1 MGRAVMLGRPRGRLA
16 TPMRTPR
23 VGGAGGAGGDR
34 IMMEAQNLARLQAGQ
49 TPLAGG
55 ENPELFASDFSG
67 VAPRAFAA
75 ATPNPLAGALTPG
88 ATGRPGATPA
98 LGGSTPGF
106 GGATPGGRA
115 IAGARPSLL
124 RRCLFQPRADAWHLP
139 WGWPRRGTASRPATA
154 TPGVQ
159 IGTALFISL
168 ASDARARRAGVAM
181 ATPGASVGGTPLRGA
196 SLGPGATPG
205 RTPVRDALG
214 LNDPD
219 AAAPAEASRR
229 EARAREERLRSDLRA
244 GLAGLPEPQHEYVI
258 EAPQACPR
266 SPSSAPRGAW
276 PVCRHRQSVRRP
288 GWGRPSRS
296 GIASVVRGRRMLRWH
311 P

>member
-1 MGRAVMLGRPRGRLA
+1 
-16 TPMRTPR
+16 MRTPR

-98 LGGSTPGF
+98 AGGSTPGF

-115 IAGARPSLL
+115 IAGARPLLL
-124 RRCLFQPRADAWHLP
+124 RRCVLQPRAAARHLP
-139 WGWPRRGTASRPATA
+139 WGLAEARHRVSPATV

-159 IGTALFISL
+159 IGTAPFMSR
-168 ASDARARRAGVAM
+168 APDARARRAGVAM

-229 EARAREERLRSDLRA
+229 EARTREERLRSDLRA

-258 EAPQACPR
+258 EAPQARPR
-266 SPSSAPRGAW
+266 TCSRAPRGTW
-276 PVCRHRQSVRRP
+276 PVRGQSRSVRRA
-288 GWGRPSRS
+288 G
-296 GIASVVRGRRMLRWH
+296 
-311 P
+311 